1 MKGVQFVPRLAH
13 ATTRNSSEVAM
24 AKFVNPSNV
33 HPPVGS
39 YSHTVIVPPGTELL
53 FISGQVGMRPD
64 GSIPAS
70 FVEQAEVV
78 FENIRSC
85 LAAHG
90 LGMEAVV
97 KLTSFLMPGV
107 DVHSMR
113 EIRQKHFGEHRPA
126 STAVYVSHLVSPD
139 FLLEV
144 EAVAV
149 KLERTLL

>member
-1 MKGVQFVPRLAH
+1 MV
-13 ATTRNSSEVAM
+13 E
-24 AKFVNPSNV
+24 FVNPSDV
-33 HPPVGS
+33 HAPVGA
-39 YSHTVIVPPGTELL
+39 YSHTAIVPPGTELL

-64 GSIPAS
+64 GSVPAS
-70 FVEQAEVV
+70 FVEQAELV
-78 FENIRSC
+78 FENIRAC

-107 DVHSMR
+107 DVHAMR
-113 EIRQKHFGEHRPA
+113 EIRQRHFGAHRPA
-126 STAVYVSHLVSPD
+126 STAVFVPQLVSID

-149 KLERTLL
+149 KSVPPASS